1 MATHQI
7 TVLIGGS
14 SPLADTD
21 ANRKRIFTFAG
32 TTPQGSSTGSIGTQI
47 GARVPPSGQY
57 AYDLNAVRIPS
68 SLSVTSYRPAFYDSA
83 ILVGQPGLVDQMST
97 AIEKGYI
104 EVLDTDAPIS
114 GQTGGAASMAAES
127 GGFITVTGLTGM
139 VDPDSVGNYLT
150 ISGASDPDNNGK
162 FLIVAYNS
170 ATSVDILAENAPGAD
185 ANNGSLTW
193 VESGGDG
200 LDRAG
205 LSAFL

>member
-1 MATHQI
+1 MAIHQI
-7 TVLIGGS
+7 TVQLGGS

-21 ANRKRIFTFAG
+21 ANRKRIFCFAG
-32 TTPQGSSTGSIGTQI
+32 TTPQGASTGSIGTQI

-68 SLSVTSYRPAFYDSA
+68 ALSVTSYRPAQYDSS
-83 ILVGQPGLVDQMST
+83 ILAGQPGLVDQLAT
-97 AIEKGYI
+97 AIEKGFI
-104 EVLDTDAPIS
+104 EVLDTDAAIS
-114 GQTGGAASMAAES
+114 GQTGGAASMAAAS

-139 VDPDSVGNYLT
+139 ATGSVGNYLT
-150 ISGASDPDNNGK
+150 ISGTSDSDNNGK
-162 FLIVAYNS
+162 FLITAYNS
-170 ATSVDILAENAPGAD
+170 ATSVDILAESAPGND
-185 ANNGSLTW
+185 ASNGSLTW